1 MANFDVEMTG
11 ADVVKALG
19 SNAAGKI
26 SIVLVIPKIRLALT
40 LIPVLI
46 TGASKNGTGAEIA
59 KTLASANS
67 SLLLLTGRNG
77 AKVDPVIKEIQEPI
91 PRSI

>member
-1 MANFDVEMTG
+1 MASFDVETTG

-46 TGASKNGTGAEIA
+46 TGPSKNGIGAEMRR
-59 KTLASANS
+59 
-67 SLLLLTGRNG
+67 LLQ
-77 AKVDPVIKEIQEPI
+77 VPI
-91 PRSI
+91 PANFCSLAATGQK